1 MQFEETKKNIF
12 IKKLS
17 LIGIILVT
25 FLSLQS
31 CGDLS
36 TEPDQHNSTGKI
48 SVLTPVSNGSLQVGN
63 NSIIYSL
70 TQPYSLKFIELYIND
85 VFIKNIPPNSNG
97 TAPQV
102 TLKIDSSEIGK
113 KISLYLIY
121 YDNDGTSNKSNSVK
135 DILITG
141 DLRIPFKPYNLSL
154 TKLNNSS
161 FNISWKD
168 SSTFIEK
175 YELWRKI
182 DFNGQYVLHQELAGN
197 SFNTNDYNLDT
208 NKIYFYK
215 IRGIKSSGAG
225 EFSNEINSEGFISSG
240 DLYPPSNVI
249 AIISGN
255 KAIKLNWQDNSNN
268 ENYFAVE
275 RSTNNSTFKRVAALI
290 PNTVTYTD
298 SANDLVPG
306 TNYFYRIKSYS
317 NSDSAISNMFQIKLS
332 SSVLIAPSNLTGSYN
347 SGVGVVELRWI
358 NNDNNTIYIDIERK
372 TESTSYTLLRRVSA
386 SINIILDFT
395 VSPNQNYS
403 YRVRGYDLNTFSE
416 YSNEVLISTN

>member
-17 LIGIILVT
+17 LIEIILVT

-36 TEPDQHNSTGKI
+36 TEPDQQNSTGKI
-48 SVLTPVSNGSLQVGN
+48 SVVTPVSNGSLQVGN

-70 TQPYSLKFIELYIND
+70 TQLYSLKFIELYIND

-113 KISLYLIY
+113 KISLYLIF
-121 YDNDGTSNKSNSVK
+121 YDNDGTSNKSNIVK

-275 RSTNNSTFKRVAALI
+275 RSTNNSTFKRVAALL

-317 NSDSAISNMFQIKLS
+317 NSDSAISNTVQIKLS
-332 SSVLIAPSNLTGSYN
+332 SSALIAPSNLTGSYN
-347 SGVGVVELRWI
+347 SGVGVVELRWT
-358 NNDNNTIYIDIERK
+358 NNDNNTVYIDIERK

-403 YRVRGYDLNTFSE
+403 YRVRGYDMNTFSE